1 MLWAKMSLQWTAM
14 KESSPGGWIEENTPG
29 HFFNQLAAVKSC
41 VARAT
46 YLDALAERSGDSA
59 FDETT
64 PVVVLFP
71 KRRRVSL
78 AAAVQNVYRPITF

>member
-1 MLWAKMSLQWTAM
+1 VAS
-14 KESSPGGWIEENTPG
+14 GGWIEENALG
-29 HFFNQLAAVKSC
+29 QFFKINLPPEK
-41 VARAT
+41 VAWQGRHIWT
-46 YLDALAERSGDSA
+46 ALAKRSGDSA

-78 AAAVQNVYRPITF
+78 AAAVQNIYRPISF